1 LPKHLDELISLVDSA
16 WRLPQNHYAHLAQTV
31 RFIGKIYHAA
41 ALAQR
46 TKLHIMDD
54 DTSRQR
60 PFHKISSATTSSPNC
75 WR

>member
-1 LPKHLDELISLVDSA
+1 MAQDHSSLPKHLDELISLVDSA

-46 TKLHIMDD
+46 AGLYIKNDQA
-54 DTSRQR
+54 S
-60 PFHKISSATTSSPNC
+60 K
-75 WR
+75 